1 MTYPTYSTLDELSCK
16 ISIELDIPLC
26 VDMQGSMFA
35 GRAAAAER
43 GHGAGHQEAQG
54 AEDGG
59 HLAGERA
66 PGVAIVAHT
75 AT

>member
-1 MTYPTYSTLDELSCK
+1 MTYPTYSTLDKLSCRL
-16 ISIELDIPLC
+16 SIELDIPLC
-26 VDMQGSMFA
+26 VDMHSAMFA

-66 PGVAIVAHT
+66 PGVALVSN
-75 AT
+75 

>member
-1 MTYPTYSTLDELSCK
+1 MHS
-16 ISIELDIPLC
+16 
-26 VDMQGSMFA
+26 SMFA

-66 PGVAIVAHT
+66 PGVALVTHT
-75 AT
+75 LICLAESDNNTC

>member
-1 MTYPTYSTLDELSCK
+1 MHS
-16 ISIELDIPLC
+16 
-26 VDMQGSMFA
+26 SMFA

-66 PGVAIVAHT
+66 SVVALVSN
-75 AT
+75 